1 MTDPHAMTAPDA
13 AIDRIV
19 TEIVEIA
26 REQLVSDRL
35 WRPLEALAGRWHE
48 PFARVT
54 VVGEVSVGKSTL
66 INALVGQ
73 EILPAATEALSS
85 VPVELRHG
93 DRTSATVAVQRG
105 DAITYR
111 ELNGTA
117 EIGEYLTTRGEKGV
131 EVRHGRDAF
140 VRNAGITLPSPL
152 LAEGLRLADTPGV
165 GGLNPAHRRLTL
177 ATLTDCDAVLFVI
190 KPGEPVSE
198 PELRFLA
205 ESVERV
211 GTYMIVQT
219 HRDQTGSARRLRHN
233 LDMLG
238 QTATWSRI
246 CDGDEKEA
254 ERLAG
259 KFADVRG
266 EAVSAR
272 LALNA
277 LVQPPGPERDAELR
291 VSGIPGLAERLR
303 QEVISRVGDI
313 HRRDLLRLAESTAA
327 ATRARLTERR
337 TLLGQ
342 DDAASDAIRAREQ
355 NIHRWAADRGDTW
368 KPDLEAATLYAQSE
382 VRRLAAERVRIL
394 RTTYLDRF
402 PGMGVKKLAAAVP
415 QMMDEA
421 DATVIEMRQIVAD
434 RLNDAVDTIRHRG
447 PGDAVSA
454 HLDRLSL
461 MDGLA
466 GNLPTSF
473 ETADLTPDTSFLTG
487 VASMGIGAIT
497 HRPDRRP
504 DHEKDRALPV
514 PAHRPPPGHGTGH
527 QGGGLGYYL
536 VTAVVLAGLNA
547 WRRRKARTQEAAVR
561 VYEEVV
567 RAVAGPAVED
577 SVRAAERERDAII
590 EVIEDRVEEERQQV
604 VRDREDLAQMTGL
617 TTDRRVEL
625 LNGIDL
631 SARRLDA
638 LLAELRKVGA

>member
-26 REQLVSDRL
+26 REQRVSDRL

-66 INALVGQ
+66 INALVGR

-105 DAITYR
+105 DDITYR
-111 ELNGTA
+111 ELNGAA
-117 EIGEYLTTRGEKGV
+117 EIGEYLTTSGEKSV
-131 EVRHGRDAF
+131 EIRHGRDAF
-140 VRNAGITLPSPL
+140 VRNAGIALPSPL

-219 HRDQTGSARRLRHN
+219 HRDQTASAQRLRHN
-233 LDMLG
+233 LDMLREAG
-238 QTATWSRI
+238 TWLRL

-254 ERLAG
+254 ERLAL
-259 KFADVRG
+259 KFAAVPG

-277 LVQPPGPERDAELR
+277 LVQPPGPEREAELR
-291 VSGIPGLAERLR
+291 VSGIPGLADRLR
-303 QEVISRVGDI
+303 RDVIARVGEI

-327 ATRARLTERR
+327 AARTRLTERK
-337 TLLGQ
+337 TLLGK
-342 DDAASDAIRAREQ
+342 DGAASDAIRAREENVQ
-355 NIHRWAADRGDTW
+355 RWVADHGDTW
-368 KPDLEAATLYAQSE
+368 KADLQAATLYAQSE
-382 VRRLAAERVRIL
+382 VRRLAAERVRTL
-394 RTTYLDRF
+394 RTSYLDEF
-402 PGMGVKKLAAAVP
+402 PGMGAKKIKEAVS

-421 DATVIEMRQIVAD
+421 DAAVVEMRQIVAD

-466 GNLPTSF
+466 GNLSTSF
-473 ETADLTPDTSFLTG
+473 ETGDLTPDNSFLTG
-487 VASMGIGAIT
+487 VASMGIGAVM
-497 HRPDRRP
+497 RRP
-504 DHEKDRALPV
+504 DHEKDRALPA
-514 PAHRPPPGHGTGH
+514 PAHRPAHDHSTGH
-527 QGGGLGYYL
+527 PAVDLAYYL

-547 WRRRKARTQEAAVR
+547 WRKRRARTQEAAVR
-561 VYEEVV
+561 VYQEVV
-567 RAVAGPAVED
+567 RAIEGPAVED

-590 EVIEDRVEEERQQV
+590 EVIEDRVEEERQQI
-604 VRDREDLAQMTGL
+604 VRDREDLAQATGL
-617 TTDRRVEL
+617 TADRRVEL

-638 LLAELRKVGA
+638 LLTELRKAGA